1 MKIIIILVLS
11 FFQDEVKGIHEEIE
25 ESIQKEEELN
35 YDDDSFED
43 DDEDLPSCVES
54 IKTDDGL
61 LNNNNSISECLS
73 EIDDGEVCDESV
85 ADIESDDESDKSG
98 LFFGAKQNVVNNNS
112 NKDDIVPFTNDCDV
126 VPVLNPKTSST
137 LFDEPLPQTLS
148 PITSTTITTPVK
160 KVNSRHTKSN
170 KKIITAADI
179 FGTQSSNTIEDDDDD
194 ELNSD
199 IDAILGCL

>member
-1 MKIIIILVLS
+1 MYLEKESYHRSS
-11 FFQDEVKGIHEEIE
+11 FFQDEVKRIQIETE
-25 ESIQKEEELN
+25 ESIQEELN

-43 DDEDLPSCVES
+43 DDEDLSSCVES

-73 EIDDGEVCDESV
+73 EIDDGEVCEESV

-98 LFFGAKQNVVNNNS
+98 LFFGAKQNVVNNSS

-137 LFDEPLPQTLS
+137 LFDESLPQTLS
-148 PITSTTITTPVK
+148 PIASTTITTPVK

-179 FGTQSSNTIEDDDDD
+179 FGTQSSNT
-194 ELNSD
+194 
-199 IDAILGCL
+199 CLLYTSPSPRDRG